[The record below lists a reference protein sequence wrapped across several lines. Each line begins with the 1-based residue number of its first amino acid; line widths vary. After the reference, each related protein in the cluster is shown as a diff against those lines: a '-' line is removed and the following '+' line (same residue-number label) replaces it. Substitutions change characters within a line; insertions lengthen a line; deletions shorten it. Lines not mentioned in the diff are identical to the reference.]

1 MISSNS
7 HGKEYVNTKIFN
19 YRNKRDKIEWDL
31 NYTKEVFESNLYG
44 MTKVKDRI
52 YEYVAKIKRLTE
64 DKTKKGFIILIT
76 GPPGTGKTTI
86 AHLIGKALKRKTGL
100 INLSGEN
107 DTITLKGS
115 KRTYIDSQ
123 PSKILL

>member
-1 MISSNS
+1 
-7 HGKEYVNTKIFN
+7 
-19 YRNKRDKIEWDL
+19 
-31 NYTKEVFESNLYG
+31 

-52 YEYVAKIKRLTE
+52 YEYIAKIKRLSE
-64 DKTKKGFIILIT
+64 SKSKKGLVILIT
-76 GPPGTGKTTI
+76 GPPGTGKTTV
-86 AHLIGKALKRKTGL
+86 AHLIGQALKRKTGL

-123 PSKILL
+123 PSNLSLS

>member
-1 MISSNS
+1 MISFNS

-19 YRNKRDKIEWDL
+19 FRNKRDKIEWDL

-52 YEYVAKIKRLTE
+52 YEYVAKIKRLSE